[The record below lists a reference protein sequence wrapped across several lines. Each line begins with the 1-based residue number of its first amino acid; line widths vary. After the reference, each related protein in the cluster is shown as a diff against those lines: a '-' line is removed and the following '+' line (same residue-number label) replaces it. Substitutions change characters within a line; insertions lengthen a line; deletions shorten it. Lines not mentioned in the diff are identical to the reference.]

1 MQELIDLLEVTWVL
15 AAFIGLSV
23 CQQSL
28 RDAVLDRTYLEIL
41 GVNGARSLVA
51 QAAVRRERLQMA
63 TLGFFAATGVV
74 VLLSPRLIEWGIAPF
89 VIASGIRVAVCF
101 AIGQIIVVSLLDR
114 RDRAAVIADKT
125 GGRGEV
131 DSQGGRDVLED

>member
-1 MQELIDLLEVTWVL
+1 MQEVMDVLEVIWVL
-15 AAFIGLSV
+15 TALIGLSV

-41 GVNGARSLVA
+41 GVNGARILVA
-51 QAAVRRERLQMA
+51 QAAVRRERLQLA

-74 VLLSPRLIEWGIAPF
+74 VLLSPWLIELGVAP
-89 VIASGIRVAVCF
+89 VVVATGIRVAVCF

-114 RDRAAVIADKT
+114 RDRAEVIAYKT
-125 GGRGEV
+125 GGPGEV